1 MCYLFWAFFKPS
13 RKSFYVINYI
23 LYRRSPKPIYI
34 YIYIFTLKA
43 SINIFHTR
51 NNKVYPFVLFI
62 FRTHMAELNPTSFM
76 ITNVR
81 LYRLP
86 KKKMWTYYIPISNY
100 HVEMRKWKVET
111 QPSLLVSKKYFN
123 LFLFL
128 FFFTAKRVLAA
139 H

>member
-1 MCYLFWAFFKPS
+1 MSSTIFCTDAHQ
-13 RKSFYVINYI
+13 N
-23 LYRRSPKPIYI
+23 LYIYI
-34 YIYIFTLKA
+34 YIYSHLLLKA

-76 ITNVR
+76 ITNVL

-86 KKKMWTYYIPISNY
+86 KKKKMSTCYIPTTMLKWELSQKKKKY
-100 HVEMRKWKVET
+100 VEMRKWKVET